1 MLTGAYPMSVD
12 AKGRVTLPAV
22 FRKQLVDETNK
33 TILLVPF
40 DGCVNG
46 FTREGFKAWV
56 DGLFEY
62 GDHHFDPRNR
72 KDVMLKRGL
81 MGSAVEIDV
90 DSAGRVALGKL
101 DVKPGTREKLGLVA
115 DVTVVGADDH
125 FEVWNT
131 DSWNALHAGGFE
143 EIDSLM
149 FGDGD

>member
-12 AKGRVTLPAV
+12 AKGRVTRPAV

-131 DSWNALHAGGFE
+131 EEWNRQQADFE
-143 EIDSLM
+143 MDLESLLYH
-149 FGDGD
+149 D